1 MTEPRTRLTLAEL
14 LAGLAPVAG
23 HSDTPVRSLA
33 LDCRQIDTDDVF
45 VALAGQTAHGLDY
58 LEQALERGAVA
69 VLHDGKGQPP
79 ESCSVPVIAIDHLSE
94 HLPELARRLWGD
106 PAATMELIAVTG
118 TNGKSS
124 VAWLL
129 AQALDGAM
137 IGTLGIGR
145 PGQHQPGSHTTP
157 DLLSLYR
164 ALARLRDAGIK
175 QVVIEASSH
184 ALDQQRL
191 AGLAFS
197 SVIFTT
203 LGHDHLDYH
212 PDRKAYGAAKARL
225 FSDYPSQRQIIN
237 VDDDF
242 GAELAAGLSGS
253 PGLTTISV
261 DGIESADLSVK
272 LESATRA
279 GLRCTLNWTDRS
291 LAAQSPLLGRIN
303 LYNLAIVAAE
313 LAARGCPDAEITNI
327 LAALMPVPGRME
339 PMTGPG
345 DCLVVI
351 DYAHTPDALEN
362 ALNSLRALE
371 PEQLWCVFGCGGD
384 RDRAKRPLM
393 GRIAESLADRVVLT
407 NDNPRHEEPL
417 AIVREIQ
424 SGMRHPHRVQV
435 QPDRGE
441 AIRRALVQ
449 AGRDDLV
456 LIAGKGHETEQVIG
470 DTRHP
475 FSDIAAVQRALE
487 EAA

>member
-242 GAELAAGLSGS
+242 GAEAGRRSFRVTGADHHFRGRYRVGRPERETGVGYSGRTA
-253 PGLTTISV
+253 LH
-261 DGIESADLSVK
+261 
-272 LESATRA
+272 
-279 GLRCTLNWTDRS
+279 
-291 LAAQSPLLGRIN
+291 AQ
-303 LYNLAIVAAE
+303 
-313 LAARGCPDAEITNI
+313 
-327 LAALMPVPGRME
+327 
-339 PMTGPG
+339 TGPIARWRHSRRCWG
-345 DCLVVI
+345 GSICTTWRSWRPNLPP
-351 DYAHTPDALEN
+351 ADARMLK
-362 ALNSLRALE
+362 S
-371 PEQLWCVFGCGGD
+371 QT
-384 RDRAKRPLM
+384 
-393 GRIAESLADRVVLT
+393 SS
-407 NDNPRHEEPL
+407 PR
-417 AIVREIQ
+417 
-424 SGMRHPHRVQV
+424 
-435 QPDRGE
+435 
-441 AIRRALVQ
+441 
-449 AGRDDLV
+449 
-456 LIAGKGHETEQVIG
+456 
-470 DTRHP
+470 
-475 FSDIAAVQRALE
+475 
-487 EAA
+487 